1 MDKHLGW
8 EKKLKI
14 QKDFICVNQ
23 EYIKKVHVS

>member
-8 EKKLKI
+8 EKNKI

-23 EYIKKVHVS
+23 EYIKKGEC